1 MSDTLN
7 NLGSIWYHPDSL
19 EVPYFPT
26 SFLVWTFFPRF
37 LQQTGSSEKSTL
49 FGTFITLTLTLPS
62 ITYFEVKWYK
72 TKTMGVKRLA
82 IVDVYLLFSHY
93 PIVPILSAQ
102 FSLV

>member
-1 MSDTLN
+1 MLQRKWYATLRTTWVEAWQLQN
-7 NLGSIWYHPDSL
+7 SL
-19 EVPYFPT
+19 
-26 SFLVWTFFPRF
+26 
-37 LQQTGSSEKSTL
+37 L
-49 FGTFITLTLTLPS
+49 F
-62 ITYFEVKWYK
+62 YEVKWYK